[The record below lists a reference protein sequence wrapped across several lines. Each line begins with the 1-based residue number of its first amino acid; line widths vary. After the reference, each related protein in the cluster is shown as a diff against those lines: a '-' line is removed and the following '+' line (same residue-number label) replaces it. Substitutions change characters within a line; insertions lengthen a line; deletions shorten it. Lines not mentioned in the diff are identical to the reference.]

1 MQDNK
6 IYTIEEIKDILQNN
20 KVYFEERYFV
30 DNFLLFGSYAKNEQT
45 AESDIDLLVNFKQPI
60 DLFDFID
67 LQDYIS
73 NLFNKKIDLGTIN
86 SLKNFIKERVL
97 EEAIALWEIKNPF
110 SFYKRYD

>member
-6 IYTIEEIKDILQNN
+6 IYTIEEISTILQNN
-20 KVYFEERYFV
+20 KDYFEEKFFV
-30 DNFLLFGSYAKNEQT
+30 DKFLLFGSYAKNEQT

-60 DLFDFID
+60 DFFDFID

-86 SLKNFIKERVL
+86 SLKDFIKEKVL
-97 EEAIALWEIKNPF
+97 KEAIVL
-110 SFYKRYD
+110 